1 MPFVLGAFFA
11 FALIAFM
18 CGLVA
23 LFSAYFAYRARFTG
37 WMALRASL
45 LGGIAGG
52 LVPILRPNASVE
64 QGWQVVSLL
73 AICAIAGGLLAGIR
87 WPGAGRKA

>member
-1 MPFVLGAFFA
+1 
-11 FALIAFM
+11 M

-23 LFSAYFAYRARFTG
+23 LAAAYFAYRARFTN
-37 WMALRASL
+37 WMAFRASL

-52 LVPILRPNASVE
+52 LVPILWPNASVE
-64 QGWQVVSLL
+64 QSWQVVSLL

-87 WPGAGRKA
+87 WPAAGHKF